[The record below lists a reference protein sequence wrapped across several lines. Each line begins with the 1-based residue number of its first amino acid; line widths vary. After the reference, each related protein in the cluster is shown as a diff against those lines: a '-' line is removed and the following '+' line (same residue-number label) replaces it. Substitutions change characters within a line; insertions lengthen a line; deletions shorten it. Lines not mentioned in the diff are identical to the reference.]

1 MDLIRLENEIKLLL
15 RFRLS
20 EYDYDLAVV
29 EAYMAMDRSVMC
41 RIELFKEQWIVEM
54 RVAKYEAPV
63 QEGFYFDAEQYLI
76 GILSEKPVSKSRPEI
91 RKNYNRN
98 GKLATVE

>member
-29 EAYMAMDRSVMC
+29 EAYMAMDRSIMC

-63 QEGFYFDAEQYLI
+63 REGFYFEAEQYLI
-76 GILSEKPVSKSRPEI
+76 GNLSKNLLLDHGRESEKTITGTESW
-91 RKNYNRN
+91 
-98 GKLATVE
+98 LL